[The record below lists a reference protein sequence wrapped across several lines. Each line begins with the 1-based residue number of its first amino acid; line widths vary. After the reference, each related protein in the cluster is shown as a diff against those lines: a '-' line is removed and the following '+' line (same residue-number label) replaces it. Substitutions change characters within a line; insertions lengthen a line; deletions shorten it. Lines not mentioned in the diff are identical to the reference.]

1 MNIEWVEAELVRFH
15 SFGYLLLLSTSIGVS
30 KGCIVLHP
38 NHGSG
43 TPVAGTLFLSLSL
56 PLTYSGNPIS
66 SSGTLPLSLILA
78 TGFDRF
84 ISVAHAA
91 AVRCPSA
98 QWHQIRRNER
108 ERGRT
113 KEEGRGGGERERM
126 REWASPDRHYCC
138 LEQKGC
144 ASFFDWMR

>member
-43 TPVAGTLFLSLSL
+43 TPVAGTLSFSLSLSL
-56 PLTYSGNPIS
+56 TRGIQSHPAGLS
-66 SSGTLPLSLILA
+66 LSLILA

-113 KEEGRGGGERERM
+113 KEEGRGGGERAYEGVGIAR
-126 REWASPDRHYCC
+126 SPLLLSRAKRLC
-138 LEQKGC
+138 
-144 ASFFDWMR
+144 FFL

>member
-15 SFGYLLLLSTSIGVS
+15 SFGYLLLLLSTSIGVS

-43 TPVAGTLFLSLSL
+43 TPVAGTLSFSLSLSL
-56 PLTYSGNPIS
+56 TRGIQSHPAGLS
-66 SSGTLPLSLILA
+66 LSLILA

-113 KEEGRGGGERERM
+113 KEEGRGGGERAYEGVGIAR
-126 REWASPDRHYCC
+126 SPLLLSRAKRLC
-138 LEQKGC
+138 
-144 ASFFDWMR
+144 FFL

>member
-1 MNIEWVEAELVRFH
+1 MGGSRAGPLPFIWLPSSSINIYRRFQGMHCAPSEPREWNAGSRDSSL
-15 SFGYLLLLSTSIGVS
+15 SFS
-30 KGCIVLHP
+30 
-38 NHGSG
+38 
-43 TPVAGTLFLSLSL
+43 LSLSL
-56 PLTYSGNPIS
+56 TRGIQSHPAGLS
-66 SSGTLPLSLILA
+66 LSLILA

-113 KEEGRGGGERERM
+113 KEEGRGGGERAYEGVGIAR
-126 REWASPDRHYCC
+126 SPLLLSRAKRLC
-138 LEQKGC
+138 
-144 ASFFDWMR
+144 FFL

>member
-1 MNIEWVEAELVRFH
+1 MGGSRAGPLPFIWLPSSINIYRRFQGMHCAPSEPREWNAGSRD
-15 SFGYLLLLSTSIGVS
+15 SF
-30 KGCIVLHP
+30 
-38 NHGSG
+38 
-43 TPVAGTLFLSLSL
+43 FLSL

-113 KEEGRGGGERERM
+113 KEEGRGGGERAYEGVGIAR
-126 REWASPDRHYCC
+126 SPLLLSRAKRLC
-138 LEQKGC
+138 
-144 ASFFDWMR
+144 FFL

>member
-43 TPVAGTLFLSLSL
+43 TPVAGTLLFLSLSPSHL
-56 PLTYSGNPIS
+56 LGESNLIQRDSPSLS
-66 SSGTLPLSLILA
+66 SWPPASTALSLSPTPPPFGVRPRNGIKLGE
-78 TGFDRF
+78 TRGNGEGRRKREE
-84 ISVAHAA
+84 VA
-91 AVRCPSA
+91 
-98 QWHQIRRNER
+98 
-108 ERGRT
+108 ERGRM
-113 KEEGRGGGERERM
+113 RG
-126 REWASPDRHYCC
+126 WASPDRHYCC

>member
-15 SFGYLLLLSTSIGVS
+15 SFGYLLLLLSTSIGVS

-43 TPVAGTLFLSLSL
+43 TPVAGTLPYSLSLSL
-56 PLTYSGNPIS
+56 TRGIQSHPAG
-66 SSGTLPLSLILA
+66 LSLSHL
-78 TGFDRF
+78 GHRLDRF

-113 KEEGRGGGERERM
+113 KEEGRGGGERAYEGVGIAR
-126 REWASPDRHYCC
+126 SPLLLSRAKRLC
-138 LEQKGC
+138 
-144 ASFFDWMR
+144 FFL

>member
-15 SFGYLLLLSTSIGVS
+15 SFGYLLLLLSTSIGVS

-43 TPVAGTLFLSLSL
+43 TPVAGTLLFLSLSPSHL
-56 PLTYSGNPIS
+56 LGESNLIQRDS
-66 SSGTLPLSLILA
+66 LSLILA

-113 KEEGRGGGERERM
+113 KEEGRGGGERAYEGVGIAR
-126 REWASPDRHYCC
+126 SPLLLSRTKRLC
-138 LEQKGC
+138 
-144 ASFFDWMR
+144 FFL

>member
-43 TPVAGTLFLSLSL
+43 TPVAGTLSFSLSLSL
-56 PLTYSGNPIS
+56 TRGIQSHPAG
-66 SSGTLPLSLILA
+66 LSLSLSSWPPA
-78 TGFDRF
+78 STALSLSPTPPPFG
-84 ISVAHAA
+84 
-91 AVRCPSA
+91 VRP
-98 QWHQIRRNER
+98 RNGIKLGET
-108 ERGRT
+108 RGNG
-113 KEEGRGGGERERM
+113 EGRRKREEVAERERM
-126 REWASPDRHYCC
+126 RGWASPDRHYCC

>member
-15 SFGYLLLLSTSIGVS
+15 SFGYLLLSTSIGVS

-43 TPVAGTLFLSLSL
+43 TPVAGTLSFSLSLSL
-56 PLTYSGNPIS
+56 TRGIQSHPAG
-66 SSGTLPLSLILA
+66 LSLSHL
-78 TGFDRF
+78 GHRLRPLYLCRPRRRL
-84 ISVAHAA
+84 
-91 AVRCPSA
+91 RCPSA

-113 KEEGRGGGERERM
+113 KEEGRGGGERAYEGVGIAR
-126 REWASPDRHYCC
+126 SPLLLSRAKRLC
-138 LEQKGC
+138 
-144 ASFFDWMR
+144 FFL